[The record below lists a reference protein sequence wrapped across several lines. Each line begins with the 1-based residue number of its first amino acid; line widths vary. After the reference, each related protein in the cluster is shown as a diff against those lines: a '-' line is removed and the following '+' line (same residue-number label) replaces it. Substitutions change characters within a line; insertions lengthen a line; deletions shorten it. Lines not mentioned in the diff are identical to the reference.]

1 MIQRTAPTGKRP
13 HEGGFTLIELLVVII
28 ILGILSGVVVFA
40 VGGIGDK
47 GQAAATKID
56 ARTVQTAE
64 EAFCAKNGRY
74 GDMGE
79 LVTQG
84 FLSEASTL
92 TNIRLESGGGC
103 KGSGIDAKSG
113 FSISKS
119 DSVVEVAGPEDNWPD
134 DPGTGI
140 KSSAFGYP
148 LNLNVY
154 EPLIY
159 VNSDYTFRGGLA
171 ESWELIPV
179 GDARKPT
186 RPYNNGTWRF
196 KLRQGVKFHDGTAF
210 DAEDVMWTWQIRQA
224 KGKTLST
231 VVNTL
236 GFDPAFPDG
245 SATPKLNSVEKIDDF
260 TVDFTPKI
268 PNLRLP
274 EQIVHPEGAIV
285 RRGHNF
291 DDPNGASGGW
301 GTGPF
306 KVVTGAY
313 TPRVAAAVERFD
325 PYWDQSRAARVKRMN
340 VTFFSDPIQ
349 RANALLSN
357 QFDMAID
364 LPAESTVTAQAQG
377 LRVVRSRQEGRNE
390 MIMVNKVG
398 NAGFAETTDRNV
410 RQAISKA
417 IDRADYVN
425 TVYGP
430 GNAAPGRYM
439 SPPGALGS
447 FVNLVAQ
454 PTMNQ
459 PEARSL
465 LASSGYVCVGSQ
477 APNCNTDEIRQKGG
491 KPLKLVMFGIAGTS
505 PTTFSFLAGKLKA
518 VGIDSDIR
526 TFATTPPRSAFYNA
540 NVNAPQWHLDIESPN
555 QNDGNPAFFPY
566 LRFYGKLPATA
577 PNPPGSY
584 RFAPCFNGLTYTTTL
599 PCAFDDW
606 GDKSNVASPTTAVSV
621 QEASAQMQKILVND
635 EAIAI
640 PLAGRYR
647 IIGMKSSMNLTD
659 PHPSNT
665 NQQWVTLTK
674 AG

>member
-1 MIQRTAPTGKRP
+1 MIERTAPRTKRSDQS
-13 HEGGFTLIELLVVII
+13 GFTLIELLVVII
-28 ILGILSGVVVFA
+28 ILGILSAVVVFA
-40 VGGIGDK
+40 VRGAGDK
-47 GQAAATKID
+47 GDAAATKID
-56 ARTVQTAE
+56 ARTVQTAQ
-64 EAFCAKNGRY
+64 EAFCGKNGRY
-74 GDMGE
+74 GTMSE
-79 LVTQG
+79 LVEQKL
-84 FLSEASTL
+84 LSEPSTL
-92 TNIRLESGGGC
+92 TIINLESGGPC
-103 KGSGIDAKSG
+103 KGSGEETKSG
-113 FSISKS
+113 FSTNPAT
-119 DSVVEVAGPEDNWPD
+119 VVEIAGPEDNWPD

-196 KLRQGVKFHDGTAF
+196 KLRQDVKFHDGSAF
-210 DAEDVMWTWQIRQA
+210 DAEDVMWTWNVRQA
-224 KGKTLST
+224 EGKTLST

-236 GFDPAFPDG
+236 GFGPVGPDG
-245 SATPKLNSVEKIDDF
+245 KPRLNSVEKIDDF

-268 PNLRLP
+268 ANLRLP

-291 DDPNGASGGW
+291 DDPNGPAGGW

-306 KVVTGAY
+306 KVVTDAY
-313 TPRVAAAVERFD
+313 IQREKAAVERHD
-325 PYWDQSRAARVKRMN
+325 GYWDASRSARVKRMN
-340 VTFFSDPIQ
+340 VKFFSDPVQ
-349 RANALLSN
+349 RANALLSG
-357 QFDMAID
+357 QFDLAID
-364 LPAESTVTAQAQG
+364 LPAESTGTAQTQG

-398 NAGFAETTDRNV
+398 NTNFAETSDRNV

-417 IDRADYVN
+417 IDRTDYVN

-430 GNAAPGRYM
+430 GNAAPGRFM

-447 FVNLVAQ
+447 FANLVAQ
-454 PTMNQ
+454 PTIDQ
-459 PEARSL
+459 PGARSL
-465 LASSGYVCVGSQ
+465 LAASGYVCVGSA
-477 APNCNTDEIRQKGG
+477 APNCNTDEIRQKDG

-505 PTTFSFLAGKLKA
+505 PTTYSFLAGKLKA
-518 VGIDSDIR
+518 IGIDSDIR
-526 TFATTPPRSAFYNA
+526 SFATTPPRNAFYRA
-540 NVNAPQWHLDIESPN
+540 NENDPQWHLNIESPN

-577 PNPPGSY
+577 PALAGSY
-584 RFAPCFNGLTYTTTL
+584 RFAPCFQGLAYTTNL

-647 IIGMKSSMNLTD
+647 IMGMKSSVNLTD

-665 NQQWVTLTK
+665 NQQWITLTK